1 MKTCDMVKVSRVLRV
16 ALLAF
21 MVFAFLAN
29 GVLAIVTP
37 SSYTFTR
44 LTDNGYVPR
53 FSPNGKWITYARLEG
68 SAFQVVVQ
76 KIDDPA
82 TVTVVDDGT
91 DFPYGVGIPV
101 WSSDGKTIYFV
112 DLPGTV
118 LMARNIWIKG
128 DRIVV
133 GDRYT
138 VYDPPGDIENS
149 IANFDI
155 SRNGRFIVFWSELGS
170 EGPAPDDRFWPDL
183 FLIPRRP
190 DGTFNHED
198 RIQLTFTAGL
208 AEYEPRFSPNGKE
221 IAFWATDDPWGEE
234 IPRLEVISIDSHG
247 NPIEDSRRVVMDL
260 ACWPFWSPDGK
271 RLGVTKHHIRSYYTP
286 SDIWVIDAET
296 GDLLWEVTT
305 DGKRN
310 YAGDWSPTD
319 WNSMVFRKVGT
330 DVTGLWYAK
339 AQH

>member
-1 MKTCDMVKVSRVLRV
+1 MKTRDMVKVSRVLRV

-101 WSSDGKTIYFV
+101 WSSDGETIYFV
-112 DLPGTV
+112 DLRGTV
-118 LMARNIWIKG
+118 LMARNIWTKG

-133 GDRYT
+133 GDRYI
-138 VYDPPGDIENS
+138 VYDPPDDIENS
-149 IANFDI
+149 VANFDI
-155 SRNGRFIVFWSELGS
+155 SRDGRFIVFWSELES
-170 EGPAPDDRFWPDL
+170 TYPDL

-198 RIQLTFTAGL
+198 RIQLTDTDDV
-208 AEYEPRFSPNGKE
+208 AEYEPRFSRNVKE
-221 IAFWATDDPWGEE
+221 IAFWGTEDPWGDEV
-234 IPRLEVISIDSHG
+234 PWVEVISIDSHG
-247 NPIEDSRRVVMDL
+247 NVIEGSRRVVMEL
-260 ACWPFWSPDGK
+260 ASWPFWSPDGK
-271 RLGVTKHHIRSYYTP
+271 HLGITKRHGTSYYDP
-286 SDIWVIDAET
+286 RDIWLIDAET
-296 GDLLWEVTT
+296 GDLLWKVTT
-305 DGKRN
+305 DGETDGRLN
-310 YAGDWSPTD
+310 YAGDWSPAN
-319 WNSMVFRKVGT
+319 WNSMVFRKVGP